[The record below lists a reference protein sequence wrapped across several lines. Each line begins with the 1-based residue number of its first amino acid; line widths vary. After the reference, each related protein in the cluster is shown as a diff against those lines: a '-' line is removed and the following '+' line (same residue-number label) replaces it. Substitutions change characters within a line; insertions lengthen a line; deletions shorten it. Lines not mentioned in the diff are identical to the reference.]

1 MRKSTDMSPNVRSS
15 KGRGPLKHVIITS
28 GRSGSNY
35 LTDVINGHPALTNYG
50 EVFGDYMVPYRWHRR
65 FQYGGAALD
74 EYLDFTLSSRRHFEM
89 AKLYSIARRT
99 QQRKP
104 LRPKKWKNLESIGVK
119 EFSPR
124 LMTLGLD
131 RYLSERPEIKVIHLH
146 REDVLAR
153 AISVLHLQE
162 SKTVAVTSDRGTTR
176 RIYLPAK
183 SVVDMV
189 RTIEREMG
197 EQHQLVDAIAP
208 ERVLDVAYAELFAS
222 STSHDRII
230 ASLFDFLQVDR
241 MLTVSA
247 HRKILPTTM
256 WETLT
261 NSEEVAEVLTMAGLA
276 QHLPPRPAIRNSAA

>member
-1 MRKSTDMSPNVRSS
+1 MSRDVRSS
-15 KGRGPLKHVIITS
+15 EARGPSKHVIVTS

-50 EVFGDYMVPYRWHRR
+50 EVLGDYMLPYRWHRR
-65 FQYGGAALD
+65 FQYGGAGLG

-104 LRPKKWKNLESIGVK
+104 LRPKKWKNLESIGLK

-124 LMTLGLD
+124 LLKLGLD

-162 SKTVAVTSDRGTTR
+162 SKTVAVTSDHRSNS

-183 SVVDMV
+183 DVVNMV
-189 RTIEREMG
+189 RTIEQEMS
-197 EQHQLVDAIAP
+197 EQHELVKAIAP

-222 STSHDRII
+222 TTSHDRII
-230 ASLFDFLQVDR
+230 ASLFDFLHVDR
-241 MLTVSA
+241 MSTVST

-261 NSEEVAEVLTMAGLA
+261 NSEEVAEVLTKAGCA
-276 QHLPPRPAIRNSAA
+276 HYLPPRPPIERPAT

>member
-1 MRKSTDMSPNVRSS
+1 MSRNERSS
-15 KGRGPLKHVIITS
+15 GPSKHVIVTS

-50 EVFGDYMVPYRWHRR
+50 EVLGDYMVPYRWHRR
-65 FQYGGAALD
+65 FKYGGVALD
-74 EYLDFTLSSRRHFEM
+74 DYLDFTLSSRKHFEM

-99 QQRKP
+99 QKRKP
-104 LRPKKWKNLESIGVK
+104 LRPKKWKNLESIGLK

-124 LMTLGLD
+124 LLTFGLD

-162 SKTVAVTSDRGTTR
+162 SRTIAVTSDPGMVR

-183 SVVDMV
+183 NVVDMV
-189 RTIEREMG
+189 RTVEREMD
-197 EQHQLVDAIAP
+197 EQHELVDEVAP
-208 ERVLDVAYAELFAS
+208 GRVLDVAYAELFAS
-222 STSHDRII
+222 TTSHDRII
-230 ASLFDFLQVDR
+230 ASLFDFLNVDG
-241 MLTVSA
+241 MVTVST

-261 NSEEVAEVLTMAGLA
+261 NSEEVAEVLTMAGFG
-276 QHLPPRPAIRNSAA
+276 HYLPPRPSIENPAA